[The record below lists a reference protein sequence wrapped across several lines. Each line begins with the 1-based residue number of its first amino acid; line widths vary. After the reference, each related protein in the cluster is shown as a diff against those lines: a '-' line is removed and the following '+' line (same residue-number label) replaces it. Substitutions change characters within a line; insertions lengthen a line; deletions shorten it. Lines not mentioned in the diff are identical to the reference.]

1 MNYEN
6 YLSNLKGNVVAV
18 SRAVKGGVVLSRL
31 EHFDYLFKKELM
43 IAEGMR
49 SQRRLLNKLI
59 NNATSID
66 YRLARFFANGFKEM
80 FETIEKGYSVK
91 GLEKQYKSMI
101 RTAYAKYICSKL
113 FKINITDNNGIIRLE
128 LSLSGVR
135 TETFEIK
142 GMEDYISFSIYL
154 LSLLG
159 SYDEP
164 DNGYKEWFGY
174 YLPKEFNKIKNN
186 VEPTPFIENK
196 NVAKDLSS
204 YISSSLNETCI
215 SKNEGKVI
223 PISNNMI

>member
-6 YLSNLKGNVVAV
+6 YLSNLKGNIV
-18 SRAVKGGVVLSRL
+18 SVNKAVKEGVVLSRL

-43 IAEGMR
+43 IAEGIR
-49 SQRRLLNKLI
+49 SQRRFLNKLI

-66 YRLARFFANGFKEM
+66 YRLACFFANGFKEM

-113 FKINITDNNGIIRLE
+113 FKLNVTDINGRIKLE
-128 LSLSGVR
+128 LSLSGVK
-135 TETFEIK
+135 TEVFEIRS
-142 GMEDYISFSIYL
+142 MEDYISFTIYL
-154 LSLLG
+154 ISLLG
-159 SYDEP
+159 SYDEQS
-164 DNGYKEWFGY
+164 NGYKEWFGF

-186 VEPTPFIENK
+186 VNPEPFIERK
-196 NVAKDLSS
+196 NVAKDLNSFVSS
-204 YISSSLNETCI
+204 NLKKTCI
-215 SKNEGKVI
+215 SDSKGKVI